1 MSHIVPLPDWT
12 APSRRRTALRAVPP
26 STGATPALAELL
38 PVSAREGHCKI
49 GRRSLIAWIAGI
61 PASAT
66 AALPVPMTP
75 RTAFRVVRDGSAIGQ
90 HVLTFAEEQSRL
102 TVRIMV
108 DIAVGFGPITFYRY
122 RHRATERWDNGR
134 VVAFEAET
142 NDDGAV
148 STIVMRRDGDA
159 LAVES
164 SQAGSYRAPANA
176 LPATHWNRRMLDG
189 PFINTQTGE
198 ILRPSVARAGV
209 QPLPWSPQRRAERYI
224 LTGDV
229 ELETWYD
236 ASQTWLGLS
245 FRGQD
250 GSSIHYELS

>member
-1 MSHIVPLPDWT
+1 MSEVVPMSDRI
-12 APSRRRTALRAVPP
+12 APGKAALRCIARTDARKGRGMISRRSL
-26 STGATPALAELL
+26 LAGIAAM
-38 PVSAREGHCKI
+38 PVSA
-49 GRRSLIAWIAGI
+49 
-61 PASAT
+61 
-66 AALPVPMTP
+66 AAAAQVPMPP
-75 RTAFRVVRDGSAIGQ
+75 RTTFRVVRNGSAIGQ
-90 HVLTFAEEQSRL
+90 HVLSFAEQQSRL
-102 TVRIMV
+102 TVRIAV
-108 DIAVGFGPITFYRY
+108 DLAVGFGPITFYRY
-122 RHRATERWDNGR
+122 RHSATERWEDGR

-164 SQAGSYRAPANA
+164 SRAGRYRAPPGA

-198 ILRPSVARAGV
+198 VLRPLVARAGV
-209 QPLPWSPQRRAERYI
+209 QALPWSPEQSAVRYV

-236 ASQTWLGLS
+236 ASPTWLGLR

-250 GSSIHYELS
+250 GSSIHYELA

>member
-1 MSHIVPLPDWT
+1 MSHIVRIPDT
-12 APSRRRTALRAVPP
+12 MASSRRRTAQRAAPP
-26 STGATPALAELL
+26 DAGATPALAGL
-38 PVSAREGHCKI
+38 PPACAREGRGSI
-49 GRRSLIAWIAGI
+49 GRRSLIAWIATI

-66 AALPVPMTP
+66 AALPIPMTP
-75 RTAFRVVRDGSAIGQ
+75 RTAFRVVRNGSAIGQ

-108 DIAVGFGPITFYRY
+108 EIAVGFGPITFYRY
-122 RHRATERWDNGR
+122 RHRATERWENGR
-134 VVAFEAET
+134 VVTFEAET

-164 SQAGSYRAPANA
+164 SQAGRYRAPANA

-198 ILRPSVARAGV
+198 ILRPSVARTGV
-209 QPLPWSPQRRAERYI
+209 QPLPWSPQRRAERYV

-236 ASQTWLGLS
+236 ATQTWLGLS

-250 GSSIHYELS
+250 GSSIHYELA